1 MASMQTEQP
10 KKVATTMKAV
20 RIHTFGGPEVL
31 KCEDVPK
38 PQAKAGQVLVQI
50 KAAGVNPID
59 WKLRQGYRKEM
70 IQDRLPL
77 VLGVDV
83 AGIVEETG
91 EGVTDFKKGDAA
103 YSYLGSAND
112 GGYAQYVATNA
123 AAVSTMPEK
132 TDFIE
137 AAAIPLGALVGW
149 QTLFDV
155 AGLEP
160 GQTVLIHGASGGVG
174 HMAVQLAKWKG
185 AKVIGTA
192 SAKNAEFLRRLG
204 VDQVIDYHSTKF
216 EDAAHDV
223 DVVLDTQAGD
233 TQRRSYQVLK
243 KGGILVSTLGIED
256 PGLAEK
262 YGVRAAGF
270 MAQPNGGELRQVARL
285 VDEGK
290 IKPEVTRVLPLKDV
304 AKAHQMSEAGH
315 VRGKIVLK
323 VSD

>member
-10 KKVATTMKAV
+10 KKQATTMKAV
-20 RIHTFGGPEVL
+20 RIHTFGGTEVL

-38 PQAKAGQVLVQI
+38 PQAKSDEALVRI

-59 WKLRQGYRKEM
+59 WKVREGYRKEM
-70 IQDRLPL
+70 LGDMLPL
-77 VLGVDV
+77 TLGVDM
-83 AGIVEETG
+83 AGVIEKTG
-91 EGVTDFKKGDAA
+91 EGVRDFKPGDEVYGYMGA
-103 YSYLGSAND
+103 SH
-112 GGYAQYVATNA
+112 GGTYAQYLTADATA
-123 AAVSTMPEK
+123 IAPKPESL
-132 TDFIE
+132 DFIQ

-149 QTLFDV
+149 QTLFDT
-155 AGLEP
+155 AHLER

-174 HMAVQLAKWKG
+174 HMAVQLARWKG

-192 SAKNAEFLRRLG
+192 SAKNADFLKSIG
-204 VDQVIDYHSTKF
+204 ADQVIDYHTTRF
-216 EDAAHDV
+216 EDVVHNV

-243 KGGILVSTLGIED
+243 KGGILVSTLGIDD
-256 PGLAEK
+256 PGEAAK
-262 YGVRAAGF
+262 YGVRATGF
-270 MAQPNGGELRQVARL
+270 MAQPNGGELREIARL

-290 IKPEVTRVLPLKDV
+290 IKPEVAQVLSLKDV
-304 AKAHQMSEAGH
+304 AKAHQLSETGH